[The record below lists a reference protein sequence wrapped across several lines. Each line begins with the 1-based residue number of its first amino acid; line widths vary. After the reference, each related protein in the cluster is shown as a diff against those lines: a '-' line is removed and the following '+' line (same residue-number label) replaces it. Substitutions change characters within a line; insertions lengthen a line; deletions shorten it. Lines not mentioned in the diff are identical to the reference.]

1 MTLLHLALRN
11 ILRRKLRTALTL
23 VGVGVGIAAFV
34 SLVGFS
40 NLFEEQW
47 RRMYESSGTDMTVI
61 RGTFLNTS
69 IDETARIRDDRRMAL
84 VVMTHEE
91 AIARRV
97 ARRVRLRDGKR
108 ID

>member
-1 MTLLHLALRN
+1 
-11 ILRRKLRTALTL
+11 
-23 VGVGVGIAAFV
+23 
-34 SLVGFS
+34 
-40 NLFEEQW
+40 
-47 RRMYESSGTDMTVI
+47 MTVI

-91 AIARRV
+91 EIARR
-97 ARRVRLRDGKR
+97 AAKRVRLRDGKR